1 MAKSLLVEIQTEE
14 LPPKAL
20 EKLSEAFAGGLF
32 SSLKKQGFLTEN
44 SQLMPFG
51 APRRLA
57 AVVTEVLEKSPDV
70 DFKQRLVPVKVGL
83 DAAGNPTAALTKK
96 LQALGLTADVSKLL
110 RVNDGKQEQLYYE
123 GKKPG
128 ISIDQGLQAAL
139 DSSVAA
145 LPIPKVMSYQLEDG
159 KTTVQF
165 VRPVKKLVALYG
177 ERIVPVSLFG
187 LQAGRLTNG
196 HRFHTHMP
204 IEIRSA
210 DEYSQQMVATGKVI
224 PSYKAR
230 RACMVEQLE
239 AAAKKLN
246 AEIIMPQDLVDE
258 VAALTEWPVV
268 YESGF
273 DEEFLSVPEECLILT
288 MQQNQKYFA
297 LRDQNHKLINR
308 FLLVSHIVAKD
319 GGEAIKSGNARVVR
333 ARLADAKFFYDQ
345 DRMQTLE
352 SRVPGLEHVVY
363 HNKLGTQLQRSLRVQ
378 AMARRIAEKIGA
390 DPKLAERAAKLAK
403 ADLRTLMV
411 GEFPELQGI
420 MGEYY
425 ARNDKEDP
433 LVCLAIR
440 EHYQPRFSGDALPST
455 PVSLAVALADKI
467 ETLAGLFGIGQIPT
481 GDKDPYALRRHA
493 LGILRMIR
501 ELRLPLSLTE
511 LIDIAMEEE
520 SAVEGVKDVRS
531 ELKAFFKDRLRVML
545 KDEGYS
551 ALEVEAVLAAEPK
564 ELNEVKDRLEAVRAF
579 AALPEAQSLAA
590 ANKRIENIL
599 KKNELPLNGTISE
612 DLLEAEEE
620 KALYR
625 ALEEVK
631 PKVAARMKKAEYT
644 AALSEVAPLKLP
656 VDNFFESVMVN
667 SENEALRKN
676 RLELLHSLHNEM
688 NRVARL
694 SVLAG

>member
-1 MAKSLLVEIQTEE
+1 
-14 LPPKAL
+14 
-20 EKLSEAFAGGLF
+20 
-32 SSLKKQGFLTEN
+32 
-44 SQLMPFG
+44 
-51 APRRLA
+51 
-57 AVVTEVLEKSPDV
+57 
-70 DFKQRLVPVKVGL
+70 
-83 DAAGNPTAALTKK
+83 
-96 LQALGLTADVSKLL
+96 
-110 RVNDGKQEQLYYE
+110 
-123 GKKPG
+123 
-128 ISIDQGLQAAL
+128 
-139 DSSVAA
+139 
-145 LPIPKVMSYQLEDG
+145 
-159 KTTVQF
+159 
-165 VRPVKKLVALYG
+165 
-177 ERIVPVSLFG
+177 
-187 LQAGRLTNG
+187 
-196 HRFHTHMP
+196 MP

-520 SAVEGVKDVRS
+520 STVEGVKDVRS

-631 PKVAARMKKAEYT
+631 PKVAARMKNAEYT

-676 RLELLHSLHNEM
+676 RLELLRSLHNEM

>member
-1 MAKSLLVEIQTEE
+1 
-14 LPPKAL
+14 
-20 EKLSEAFAGGLF
+20 
-32 SSLKKQGFLTEN
+32 
-44 SQLMPFG
+44 
-51 APRRLA
+51 
-57 AVVTEVLEKSPDV
+57 
-70 DFKQRLVPVKVGL
+70 
-83 DAAGNPTAALTKK
+83 
-96 LQALGLTADVSKLL
+96 
-110 RVNDGKQEQLYYE
+110 
-123 GKKPG
+123 
-128 ISIDQGLQAAL
+128 
-139 DSSVAA
+139 
-145 LPIPKVMSYQLEDG
+145 MSYQLEDG

-520 SAVEGVKDVRS
+520 STVEGVKDVRS

-545 KDEGYS
+545 RDEGYS

-631 PKVAARMKKAEYT
+631 PKVAARMKNAEYT

-667 SENEALRKN
+667 SENEALRRN
-676 RLELLHSLHNEM
+676 RLELLRSLHNEM